1 MPGCPALSQ
10 IRKSAGDQSCSL
22 TACWKVK
29 RVPGR
34 QQSPARAE
42 FPAQQE
48 HRLSL
53 LPGVAFRKSSSS
65 AADPVMSSMHP
76 SENTRVGTHER
87 TNTQVQ
93 PRAAESCTEFQKTCR
108 QQEVL
113 QEPGE
118 SCWSC
123 SGKSLLH
130 RDTFPKFMSLY
141 SK

>member
-34 QQSPARAE
+34 LQSPARAE

-48 HRLSL
+48 HGLSL
-53 LPGVAFRKSSSS
+53 LPGAAFRKSSSS
-65 AADPVMSSMHP
+65 AAGPVMSPLHP
-76 SENTRVGTHER
+76 SENPHVGMHAC

-93 PRAAESCTEFQKTCR
+93 PRAAESCTEFQKMCR
-108 QQEVL
+108 QQEIL
-113 QEPGE
+113 QEPGV
-118 SCWSC
+118 SCWSY

-130 RDTFPKFMSLY
+130 HDTVSPNS
-141 SK
+141 